1 MVGEGN
7 FFLSCIIFI
16 LDLSFYCWR
25 VFAIMALLLVPSSRL
40 YDRHAWQ
47 KRNSWRPIT
56 LIRTSLEDSAVSKPV
71 KEKWLLCPVFCFSYF
86 VCNSFLLVYLASKS
100 MLYFKRD
107 GHVSLCCLH
116 LNIAMVMPLG
126 TVLTLRKL
134 RKFSYEGEK
143 HHFRQFCTQWI

>member
-1 MVGEGN
+1 MVEET
-7 FFLSCIIFI
+7 FSYHALFFI

-25 VFAIMALLLVPSSRL
+25 VFAIMARLLVLSSRL

-47 KRNSWRPIT
+47 KQNSWRPIT
-56 LIRTSLEDSAVSKPV
+56 LIMTSLDDQCCFQASEGEVTSLP
-71 KEKWLLCPVFCFSYF
+71 CFCFFFF

-116 LNIAMVMPLG
+116 LNIAMVMPLR

-134 RKFSYEGEK
+134 RRFSCEGGK
-143 HHFRQFCTQWI
+143 HHLRQFCTQWM